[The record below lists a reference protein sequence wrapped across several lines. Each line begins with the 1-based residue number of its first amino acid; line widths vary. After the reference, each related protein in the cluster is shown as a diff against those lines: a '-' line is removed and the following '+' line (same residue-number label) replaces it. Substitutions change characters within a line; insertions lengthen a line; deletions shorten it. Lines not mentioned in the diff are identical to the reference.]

1 MTFQSNIRRAS
12 SYKSIHKNSRVLSAD
27 PYDLVAVLFAE
38 LRDSLDLMIESA
50 RRNDKGRMFECR
62 AKALSILNGLDESL
76 DFEAA
81 GDLAQ
86 TLHTIYAEAARRI
99 QADIGV
105 SFIERVESA
114 REMLH
119 EIEKAWMAIS
129 PKVQQAG
136 ALRQAS

>member
-12 SYKSIHKNSRVLSAD
+12 SYKSIQKNSNVLSAN

-76 DFEAA
+76 DFDAA

-86 TLHTIYAEAARRI
+86 TLHTIYVEAARRI
-99 QADIGV
+99 QAEIDV

-119 EIEKAWMAIS
+119 EIEKAWMAIA
-129 PKVQQAG
+129 PGAQQVDS
-136 ALRQAS
+136 LRRAS